1 MLRCHHMFCL
11 HCLICLFYHALE
23 GRYVPAYSSCKI
35 SIAKVTERKHR
46 LVKSAAL
53 FVFRSLEHTTL
64 AHILNAQCEQV
75 IEGHSL
81 FQKRFLVRPSHLD
94 ISDIRCTRSSTMV
107 LECGMISKDDIVYT
121 RGGFVVRAVCFWEI
135 QGHFT
140 MQCKMCMQVSG
151 YVYEHTVHPDS
162 FIACDDIVE
171 PMAYRPFTNGS
182 FRILLPW
189 KAQVL

>member
-1 MLRCHHMFCL
+1 MIVRR
-11 HCLICLFYHALE
+11 LFYVRCINNNLLMLAACPNL
-23 GRYVPAYSSCKI
+23 
-35 SIAKVTERKHR
+35 AKVTERKHR

-64 AHILNAQCEQV
+64 AHILNDQCEQV

-94 ISDIRCTRSSTMV
+94 IPDIRCTSSSTMV
-107 LECGMISKDDIVYT
+107 LECGMISKDDIVYIH
-121 RGGFVVRAVCFWEI
+121 GAFVVRAVCFWEFH
-135 QGHFT
+135 GHFT
-140 MQCKMCMQVSG
+140 MQCKMCTKVSG
-151 YVYEHTVHPDS
+151 HVYKHTVSPDS

-171 PMAYRPFTNGS
+171 PMAYRTLRNGS
-182 FRILLPW
+182 FRVILPW